1 MNKFFSKTS
10 SIYLIIVLLIVV
22 VCQSSI
28 ISSVNYTVNY
38 NNLLYSKELNLNTY
52 NYTHTSHLEYL
63 VGKEFTVYAI
73 ESQDTDKLV
82 ESINDFVW
90 GGDGEVIV
98 EESLFHSNEG
108 FDITIYN
115 GDGVRAYVISVGY
128 VKYIVKDGKSLPYLS
143 YHYYDMNA
151 SLLRDLIRNFMEID
165 HFDLVYAGS
174 EGDIKVVEISEWIYP
189 NDTTKTGG
197 KTVHYTNPYDKYY
210 IVLDGIRI
218 GYPIKIRGVDKN
230 EVIGRLPIIQY
241 LEIVLPKI
249 KSSYKIKLDYSM
261 IEEITSIY
269 NKAFNDDAE
278 PGDLII
284 ADIYYLFSKDGSRLL
299 PTIKLYKE
307 GTGNV
312 VWIQLYEDRVEL
324 LSAATYASSNIG
336 EDDQSINIEKLLSTS
351 DINSNNPF
359 TYNDILMYIVMS
371 IPLLLGIGLVAYK
384 LNHRR

>member
-1 MNKFFSKTS
+1 MNKFFSKIS
-10 SIYLIIVLLIVV
+10 LIFLIIVLLMV

-28 ISSVNYTVNY
+28 ISSVNY
-38 NNLLYSKELNLNTY
+38 NNLVYSKESSLNTY
-52 NYTHTSHLEYL
+52 NHAYTSHLEFL
-63 VGKEFTVYAI
+63 VGKEFTVYII
-73 ESQDTDKLV
+73 ESQDLGKLV

-90 GGDGEVIV
+90 NGDGEVIV

-108 FDITIYN
+108 FDIAIYN
-115 GDGVRAYVISVGY
+115 GDDVRAYVISVGY
-128 VKYIVKDGKSLPYLS
+128 VKYIVKDGRSLPYLS

-210 IVLDGIRI
+210 IVLDGVRI
-218 GYPIKIRGVDKN
+218 GYPIKIRGVDKID
-230 EVIGRLPIIQY
+230 VIGRLPIIQY
-241 LEIVLPKI
+241 LEMVLPKI

-261 IEEITSIY
+261 VEEIALIY
-269 NKAFNDDAE
+269 NRAFNDAAE
-278 PGDLII
+278 LRDLII

-324 LSAATYASSNIG
+324 LSAATYAASNIG
-336 EDDQSINIEKLLSTS
+336 EDDHSINIEKLLSTP
-351 DINSNNPF
+351 DISSNNPF
-359 TYNDILMYIVMS
+359 TYNDILIYVIMS

>member
-1 MNKFFSKTS
+1 MNEFFSKIS
-10 SIYLIIVLLIVV
+10 LIFLIIVLLMV

-28 ISSVNYTVNY
+28 ISSVNY
-38 NNLLYSKELNLNTY
+38 NNLVYSKESSLNTY
-52 NYTHTSHLEYL
+52 NHAYTSHLEFL
-63 VGKEFTVYAI
+63 VGKEFTVYII
-73 ESQDTDKLV
+73 ESQDLGKLA

-90 GGDGEVIV
+90 NGDGEVIV

-108 FDITIYN
+108 FDIAIYN
-115 GDGVRAYVISVGY
+115 GDDVRAYVISVGY
-128 VKYIVKDGKSLPYLS
+128 VKYIVKDGRSLPYLS

-151 SLLRDLIRNFMEID
+151 SLLRDLIRDIMEID

-174 EGDIKVVEISEWIYP
+174 EGDIKVVEIREWIYP
-189 NDTTKTGG
+189 NDTTKTGR

-210 IVLDGIRI
+210 IVLDGVRI
-218 GYPIKIRGVDKN
+218 GYPIKIRGVDKID
-230 EVIGRLPIIQY
+230 VIGRLPIIQY
-241 LEIVLPKI
+241 LEMVLPKI

-261 IEEITSIY
+261 VEEIALIY
-269 NKAFNDDAE
+269 NRAFNDAAE
-278 PGDLII
+278 LRDLII

-324 LSAATYASSNIG
+324 LSAATYAASNIG
-336 EDDQSINIEKLLSTS
+336 EDDHSINIEKLLSTP
-351 DINSNNPF
+351 DISSNNPF
-359 TYNDILMYIVMS
+359 TYNDILIYVIMS
-371 IPLLLGIGLVAYK
+371 IPLLLGIGLVAYR